1 MMHGET
7 DTHDE
12 LAPSKSELKRRV
24 EALQK
29 AGEALIDLSPSQLAK
44 IPLPNELRSAVQE
57 AAKIRNKHAAFR
69 RQRQYIGRLMR
80 ETDAQPILEAL
91 HDLQSAHLAETSRF
105 HEIEYWRDALLSPTG
120 AEALT
125 ELIAAHPNIDVQQ
138 LRNQVGK
145 AQREL
150 KSGHNRHAQRELFA
164 MLRGMLENSA

>member
-1 MMHGET
+1 MHGET
-7 DTHDE
+7 DTQDE

-29 AGEALIDLSPSQLAK
+29 AGEALIDLPPVQLAK
-44 IPLPNELRSAVQE
+44 IPLSNELRSAVQE
-57 AAKIRNKHAAFR
+57 AARMRNKRAAYK

-80 ETDAQPILEAL
+80 EADAQPILEAL
-91 HDLQSAHLAETSRF
+91 HDLQSTHLAETSRF
-105 HEIEYWRDALLSPTG
+105 HEIEYWRDALLSATA

-125 ELIAAHPNIDVQQ
+125 ELVAAHPGVDVQQ

-150 KSGHNRHAQRELFA
+150 KSGRNRHAQRELFA
-164 MLRGMLENSA
+164 VLRDMLENSE